1 VRGLFNVDWQRYYTK
16 TFASNACTFALMLV
30 GVFMKSF
37 GDAGPYTRWVLAAGV
52 FGFAGGITNWL
63 AVHMLFERVPGL
75 YGSGVIPLRFVEI
88 RETVKDTM
96 MKTFFDS
103 EYLERYLRTKLASLA
118 EGSDGAALQAELSRM
133 LGSPAVE
140 QMVEAQLE
148 GLKAKPEGLILAMQG
163 IEPRSLKPVV
173 MAFIKG
179 AAADLGPIIATQLD
193 PAAIMPVHRLRAEID
208 SLMSTKLLELT
219 PERVRALLEE
229 VIRVHLGWL
238 VVWGNVFGAA
248 IGLVSTA
255 LGYP

>member
-1 VRGLFNVDWQRYYTK
+1 MGRARAFY
-16 TFASNACTFALMLV
+16 ALAP
-30 GVFMKSF
+30 S
-37 GDAGPYTRWVLAAGV
+37 DARARRR
-52 FGFAGGITNWL
+52 
-63 AVHMLFERVPGL
+63 VHR
-75 YGSGVIPLRFVEI
+75 
-88 RETVKDTM
+88 
-96 MKTFFDS
+96 TFFDS

-148 GLKAKPEGLILAMQG
+148 GLKAKPEGLILAMQVRCARRARRASRRADAPARFVRPASRLARPQG